1 MPEGRRPGQGLGRQL
16 EWVLIPCVWSLQSY
30 PTYTLVVQAADLQ
43 GEGLSTTAKA
53 VITVKD
59 INDNAP
65 IFNPSTVIL
74 QLLRFMKGSP
84 LLTS

>member
-1 MPEGRRPGQGLGRQL
+1 MQEAAPGWGRLL
-16 EWVLIPCVWSLQSY
+16 EQVLIPHVCCPQSY
-30 PTYTLVVQAADLQ
+30 PVYTLVVQAADLQ

-53 VITVKD
+53 VITVVD

-74 QLLRFMKGSP
+74 RP
-84 LLTS
+84 LGPVRGNSVFTS